1 MFARSLLLYD
11 FFFNHRNFH
20 WEPASDLL
28 FLKVFFSVMWVW
40 ESLFASGEIY
50 RVCMSPAKIKK
61 RRVML
66 QLHGSSALNFFFAWQ
81 LRRSDKN
88 CIQHFY
94 ECRSCG
100 CYLYR
105 CLHNLQ
111 EDFAQRSSW
120 FRLLPAYTGSAIRR
134 SFLQWSA
141 KVDHMLK
148 IRGKIQALL
157 DLVCDEFYRN
167 DGPSLDRQKRVG
179 HRSETFWGNGI
190 SQVLIAQKKNIVQLC
205 SLDTALSGCHENE
218 SILPQSHFI

>member
-1 MFARSLLLYD
+1 
-11 FFFNHRNFH
+11 
-20 WEPASDLL
+20 
-28 FLKVFFSVMWVW
+28 MWVW

-61 RRVML
+61 GEWCCSCMVHQHSTFL
-66 QLHGSSALNFFFAWQ
+66 FAWQ

-105 CLHNLQ
+105 CLHNLR
-111 EDFAQRSSW
+111 EEFAQRSSW

-167 DGPSLDRQKRVG
+167 DGPSLDRQKRVS

>member
-1 MFARSLLLYD
+1 
-11 FFFNHRNFH
+11 
-20 WEPASDLL
+20 
-28 FLKVFFSVMWVW
+28 MWVW

-111 EDFAQRSSW
+111 EDFAQRSS
-120 FRLLPAYTGSAIRR
+120 
-134 SFLQWSA
+134 
-141 KVDHMLK
+141 
-148 IRGKIQALL
+148 
-157 DLVCDEFYRN
+157 
-167 DGPSLDRQKRVG
+167 
-179 HRSETFWGNGI
+179 
-190 SQVLIAQKKNIVQLC
+190 
-205 SLDTALSGCHENE
+205 
-218 SILPQSHFI
+218 

>member
-1 MFARSLLLYD
+1 MLCGCGKVYLLPGRFIEFAWAQQKLKK
-11 FFFNHRNFH
+11 
-20 WEPASDLL
+20 ASDAAAAW
-28 FLKVFFSVMWVW
+28 FIST
-40 ESLFASGEIY
+40 
-50 RVCMSPAKIKK
+50 
-61 RRVML
+61 
-66 QLHGSSALNFFFAWQ
+66 QLFFFAWQ

-105 CLHNLQ
+105 CLHNLR
-111 EDFAQRSSW
+111 EEFAQRSSW
-120 FRLLPAYTGSAIRR
+120 FRLLPAYTGSAISR

>member
-1 MFARSLLLYD
+1 MSQDDFILQLRLSGNKVLVAMFARSLLLYD

-61 RRVML
+61 GEWCCSCMVHQHSTFL
-66 QLHGSSALNFFFAWQ
+66 FAWQ

-105 CLHNLQ
+105 CLHNLR
-111 EDFAQRSSW
+111 EEFAQRSSW

-134 SFLQWSA
+134 SFFQRSA
-141 KVDHMLK
+141 KVDHWLK

-157 DLVCDEFYRN
+157 DLVCDEF
-167 DGPSLDRQKRVG
+167 
-179 HRSETFWGNGI
+179 
-190 SQVLIAQKKNIVQLC
+190 
-205 SLDTALSGCHENE
+205 
-218 SILPQSHFI
+218 